1 MKCSFKKA
9 LPVWLKNLE
18 NDKNIQAE
26 FSAEFGYAPDLT
38 LNITGATTFRLYL
51 NGKLIHYGPARTAT
65 GYARIDRISIA
76 DSMLNE
82 KNLLKIETASYNCN
96 SYDGIMQPGYIQAE
110 ITDAAGACLA
120 ATGYDFCAFRVFAR
134 VQKSMRYSFQRHF
147 TEVWNLNY
155 KPKPCEIEIC
165 ANNLTYLERHA
176 PLPDLTEL
184 NCPDVYTYGD
194 FTVNENRKPH
204 EYEYRWMDRFI
215 NGISENFIGYL
226 PSELDANP
234 LSIYLKTEYTL
245 EHKTAQLPITLNC
258 GQFMM
263 SDLDKLQTGMIKLKF
278 NAKKDSRMLVV
289 FDEIIRGGRLAPSE
303 TVNIIQLD
311 ASGETDF
318 TSFEVYS
325 LKYLAIFV
333 IGGEIDLHSI
343 GIVSYK
349 NPLPSPPNLNCS
361 DKNVLSIYKAALE
374 TYRQNAVDL
383 YTDCPGRERAGWLC
397 DSYYTAMAEF
407 AFTGKTAVEDAFI
420 ENYLLQSCPDIPK
433 GMLPMC
439 YPADHPNGDFIP
451 QWAMWFVL
459 EIDGYAKRNT
469 NFDVDSFRDT
479 AYNLLEF
486 YGKYEN
492 EIGLLEDMPGWNFV
506 EWSRANDWTKGVN
519 FPTNMLYSHILLI
532 VGQMF
537 ADSTLIKKSDRI
549 KREVQRLS
557 YNGEFFRDQAVRD
570 GDGNLNCLPHIS
582 EVCQYYAFRF
592 GIADRESFSN
602 LHRTL
607 ICEFTPNRTIYPEI
621 EKVNAFMGMYLRM
634 ELLKEWGEKNILIK
648 EIKDFFAHM
657 ECMTG
662 TLWEHKEPNGSLS
675 HGFASYVGALLLEIY
690 NKKS

>member
-1 MKCSFKKA
+1 MKYSFKKA
-9 LPVWLKNLE
+9 LPIWLKNLE
-18 NDKNIQAE
+18 NEINIQAE
-26 FSAEFGYAPDLT
+26 FVAEFAYAPDLM
-38 LNITGATTFRLYL
+38 LNITGATTFRIYL
-51 NGKLIHYGPARTAT
+51 NGKLLHYGPARTAS
-65 GYARIDRISIA
+65 GYARIDRVSIA
-76 DSMLNE
+76 DSFLNK
-82 KNLLKIETASYNCN
+82 KNLLRIEAVSYNCN
-96 SYDGIMQPGYIQAE
+96 SYDGVMQPGYIQAE
-110 ITDAAGACLA
+110 IIDANGACLA

-215 NGISENFIGYL
+215 NGISETFIGF
-226 PSELDANP
+226 PPNKLDANP
-234 LSIYLKTEYTL
+234 LSIYLKTEYSL
-245 EHKTAQLPITLNC
+245 AYNPSHLPITLNS

-263 SDLDKLQTGMIKLKF
+263 CDLGSLQTGMIRLKF
-278 NAKKDSRMLVV
+278 NAGNGSRVFIV
-289 FDEIIRGGRLAPSE
+289 FDESIHNDRLAPSE

-311 ASGETDF
+311 ASGKTDF
-318 TSFEVYS
+318 TTFEVYS
-325 LKYLAIFV
+325 LKYLAVFV
-333 IGGEIDLHSI
+333 MNGKIDLHSL

-349 NPLPSPPNLNCS
+349 NPLPSPPQLNCS
-361 DKNVLSIYKAALE
+361 DESILSIYKAALE

-383 YTDCPGRERAGWLC
+383 YTDCPGRERSGWLC
-397 DSYYTAMAEF
+397 DSYYAAMAEF

-420 ENYLLQSCPDIPK
+420 ENYLLQSCPDIPQ

-459 EIDGYAKRNT
+459 EIDGYTKRKP
-469 NFDVDSFRDT
+469 NFDIAAFKEI
-479 AYNLLEF
+479 AFNLLEF

-492 EIGLLEDMPGWNFV
+492 ELGLLENMPGWNFV

-519 FPTNMLYSHILLI
+519 FPTNMLYSRILLI
-532 VGQMF
+532 VGKMF
-537 ADSTLIKKSDRI
+537 SNNALIKKSDRI

-557 YNGEFFRDQAVRD
+557 YNGEFFCDQAIRD
-570 GDGNLNCLPHIS
+570 SDGNLKCLPHIS

-592 GIADRESFSN
+592 GIADPENFSK
-602 LHRTL
+602 LYKTL
-607 ICEFTPNRTIYPEI
+607 ICEFTPNRTAYPEI

-634 ELLKEWGEKNILIK
+634 ELLKEWGENALLIK

-657 ECMTG
+657 EGMTG